1 MEDRPDLYQR
11 KNRVRIVGLVILATV
26 NYIVAAAAAGA
37 AIGLVIVFW
46 ILGEAGDLSDVFDLT
61 TIIVVLIGIGVIV
74 VIAAVIGTFV
84 ALFRLPTQRRRLE
97 QRVLAETRAQV
108 AQPGEHQQVQNII
121 EALSIA
127 AGIPVPRFAMIDDR
141 APNSFGVGTK
151 PENTI
156 IGITS
161 GLQELLTRDELEAII
176 AYEVSRV
183 RSLDV
188 ALSSWTVALTGTAI
202 DSLDDGGLASL
213 IGFIPLRLARRL
225 QVWALRGNG
234 PERDRVAV
242 QFTRNPESLVD
253 ALQKLHADPSQI
265 LRVSRA
271 TAPLWIEVPTPPGAV
286 SKSERKLVTELGLDA
301 RISELRALGGLPPT
315 EPASRAPST

>member
-1 MEDRPDLYQR
+1 MEERPDLFQR
-11 KNRVRIVGLVILATV
+11 KNRVRIIGLVILATV

-46 ILGEAGDLSDVFDLT
+46 ILSEAGDFSDLFDLT
-61 TIIVVLIGIGVIV
+61 TIVVVLIGIGVIV
-74 VIAAVIGTFV
+74 LIAAVIGTFV

-97 QRVLAETRAQV
+97 QRVLAETRATV

-127 AGIPVPRFAMIDDR
+127 AGIAVPRFAMIDDR

-202 DSLDDGGLASL
+202 ESLDDGGLASI

-225 QVWALRGNG
+225 QVWALRGSG

-253 ALQKLHADPSQI
+253 ALDKLHTDPSQI

-271 TAPLWIEVPTPPGAV
+271 TAPLWIEVPTPAGAT
-286 SKSERKLVTELGLDA
+286 SNSERKLVAELGLDG
-301 RISELRALGGLPPT
+301 RITELRALAGLPPAPT
-315 EPASRAPST
+315 PAASS